1 MKYKYVVFNIFVL
14 ILFSALIYVFTPPR
28 IVIKNMEACIG
39 TKYNL
44 DYEITRFGINYKN
57 KTKVKNEVNYKKLG
71 TYDVVFDT
79 KIGFKNHHQ
88 VREISVLDTQ
98 FPQIVL
104 NGKYETYVCPNS
116 KYNDE
121 KALAYD
127 NYDGDL
133 TKKVKSTL
141 EEERVIYSVKDS
153 SGNETKKTRKLIY
166 DDITAPEITL
176 KGENNISIYSGESYK
191 DPGATAK
198 DNCDG
203 DITSKIV
210 TSGSVDTNK
219 LGTYTITYSVLDSHN
234 NSSDVKRVVKV
245 VTRPA
250 NSYNSP
256 GRGGVVYLTFDDGP
270 LQGTTN
276 IILDILKEE
285 GVKATFFVT
294 RNGPDNLI
302 KREFDEGHTVALH
315 TWSHDYQTVYS
326 SVDGYFNDLKLIS
339 DRVKRIT
346 GVESKIIRFPGGASN
361 TVSRRYSPGI
371 MSKLTKE
378 VENRGYVYFDWNIS
392 SGDAG
397 QTTASSGVYN
407 NVVKN
412 LSHSRANIVLMHDI
426 KSYTRDAVR
435 NIIKYGKNNG
445 FTFDRLT
452 TDTTPYHQRVNN

>member
-1 MKYKYVVFNIFVL
+1 M
-14 ILFSALIYVFTPPR
+14 
-28 IVIKNMEACIG
+28 
-39 TKYNL
+39 
-44 DYEITRFGINYKN
+44 
-57 KTKVKNEVNYKKLG
+57 
-71 TYDVVFDT
+71 
-79 KIGFKNHHQ
+79 
-88 VREISVLDTQ
+88 
-98 FPQIVL
+98 
-104 NGKYETYVCPNS
+104 
-116 KYNDE
+116 
-121 KALAYD
+121 
-127 NYDGDL
+127 
-133 TKKVKSTL
+133 
-141 EEERVIYSVKDS
+141 
-153 SGNETKKTRKLIY
+153 
-166 DDITAPEITL
+166 
-176 KGENNISIYSGESYK
+176 
-191 DPGATAK
+191 
-198 DNCDG
+198 
-203 DITSKIV
+203 
-210 TSGSVDTNK
+210 
-219 LGTYTITYSVLDSHN
+219 
-234 NSSDVKRVVKV
+234 
-245 VTRPA
+245 
-250 NSYNSP
+250 
-256 GRGGVVYLTFDDGP
+256 
-270 LQGTTN
+270 
-276 IILDILKEE
+276 
-285 GVKATFFVT
+285 
-294 RNGPDNLI
+294 I

-326 SVDGYFNDLKLIS
+326 SVDGYVNDLKLIS